1 MFDKSRIPTF
11 YELTEA
17 EQNEVRQRF
26 KGLKRKQKSRSLS
39 AEIDDEY
46 FVEFLSKALLQARTV
61 RAYGKRRSHN
71 CRRL

>member
-1 MFDKSRIPTF
+1 MFDKGKIPTF

-26 KGLKRKQKSRSLS
+26 KSLKKKQNRRSLS

-46 FVEFLSKALLQARTV
+46 
-61 RAYGKRRSHN
+61 
-71 CRRL
+71 

>member
-1 MFDKSRIPTF
+1 MFDKGKIPTF

-26 KGLKRKQKSRSLS
+26 KSLKRKQKSRSLS

-46 FVEFLSKALLQARTV
+46 FVEFLSRSVIQ
-61 RAYGKRRSHN
+61 RR
-71 CRRL
+71 

>member
-1 MFDKSRIPTF
+1 MFDKRRIPTF

-26 KGLKRKQKSRSLS
+26 KDLKRRQKQRSLS

-46 FVEFLSKALLQARTV
+46 FVEFLSKVLLQGR
-61 RAYGKRRSHN
+61 KN
-71 CRRL
+71 D

>member
-1 MFDKSRIPTF
+1 MFDKGKIPTF

-26 KGLKRKQKSRSLS
+26 KSLKKKQNRRSLS

-46 FVEFLSKALLQARTV
+46 FVEFLSKALLQERGRV
-61 RAYGKRRSHN
+61 G
-71 CRRL
+71 